1 MDIRAGN
8 GFDVHEFTE
17 DRKLMIGGVE
27 IPYEKGLKG
36 HSDADVLIHAVMDA
50 LLGAAGMGDIGKHF
64 PDTDDAYK
72 GASSVSLLRHVS
84 GLLKKEGFIIGN
96 IDVTLIA
103 EEPKIGRHTGEMKA
117 IMADALECKA
127 DRINIKGTTTEKLG
141 FTGRKEGIAC
151 MATCII
157 IGSRQE

>member
-1 MDIRAGN
+1 MEIRAGN
-8 GFDVHEFTE
+8 GFDVHTFAKER
-17 DRKLMIGGVE
+17 DLILGGVK
-27 IPYEKGLKG
+27 IPYDRGLYG

-84 GLLKKEGFIIGN
+84 SLLKKEGFIIGN

-103 EEPKIGRHTGEMKA
+103 EEPKIGKYTEQMKE
-117 IMADALECKA
+117 IMADAAGCSA
-127 DRINIKGTTTEKLG
+127 GCINIKGTTTEKLG

-151 MATCII
+151 LASCII
-157 IGSRQE
+157 TR